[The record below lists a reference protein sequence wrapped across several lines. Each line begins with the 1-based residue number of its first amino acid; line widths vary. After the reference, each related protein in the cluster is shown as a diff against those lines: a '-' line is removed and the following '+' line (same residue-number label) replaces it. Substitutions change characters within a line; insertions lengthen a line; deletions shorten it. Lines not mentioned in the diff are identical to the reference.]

1 MHRMLE
7 ISIAS
12 RVKALGVDS
21 ASDREMVSYFRKG
34 FVCCYSPFGAICT
47 LKFCFSTHT
56 AYFSGWRTT
65 YRYLLGEY
73 LLAYLGRSV
82 TKLKSFDAGGAESH
96 FLNLLDIW
104 QRYLLECLGEV
115 KPSSPDLLD
124 QW

>member
-1 MHRMLE
+1 MHTEVLLLNPHG
-7 ISIAS
+7 ILLW
-12 RVKALGVDS
+12 VQDN
-21 ASDREMVSYFRKG
+21 D
-34 FVCCYSPFGAICT
+34 
-47 LKFCFSTHT
+47 
-56 AYFSGWRTT
+56 
-65 YRYLLGEY
+65 RYLLGEY

-96 FLNLLDIW
+96 LPNLLDIW

>member
-1 MHRMLE
+1 MHVE
-7 ISIAS
+7 I
-12 RVKALGVDS
+12 VFLNPLGILFWGEDN
-21 ASDREMVSYFRKG
+21 D
-34 FVCCYSPFGAICT
+34 
-47 LKFCFSTHT
+47 
-56 AYFSGWRTT
+56 
-65 YRYLLGEY
+65 RYLLGEY

-96 FLNLLDIW
+96 LPNLLDIW